1 MAVAKTSYASPATE
15 TTGFFDA
22 LPDELVLKIV
32 TMAATKLYVD
42 NIELGYGTVR
52 YPPRTLD
59 GTWYYDFLLDH
70 DFLLEVLFR
79 VSQRFRRLAKDP
91 SLWKGSVVISPDA
104 RYPGKADFVV
114 RQCFHRGTTHLIL
127 RGAYEDGARV
137 ILCNDPVSMFPSL
150 NFLGEGG
157 IEFDG
162 ERCLLWATRKEEE
175 SDEETA

>member
-1 MAVAKTSYASPATE
+1 MNISIFVLIVMTNILR
-15 TTGFFDA
+15 GFFDA
-22 LPDELVLKIV
+22 LPDELALKIV
-32 TMAATKLYVD
+32 TMAATKLYVLVGVKKKSFPMSE
-42 NIELGYGTVR
+42 NIGCCYAIGV
-52 YPPRTLD
+52 
-59 GTWYYDFLLDH
+59 DH

-137 ILCNDPVSMFPSL
+137 IL
-150 NFLGEGG
+150 
-157 IEFDG
+157 
-162 ERCLLWATRKEEE
+162 
-175 SDEETA
+175 